1 MKVVKQ
7 KHMTSILREAQILS
21 FATSEFTNPYL
32 KRVKFI
38 FADDKP
44 NMNNQAIPYDEFTG
58 LAASAIGMPIKIRF
72 LGRRSGVG
80 NHEGSVPIGHISDI
94 TETQSEDGTHN
105 LLADGVLYADEYP
118 DIIEYLEEA
127 YAENKAPGISWELSY
142 HESIIDKGITM
153 LKGVI
158 ARAATFVKY
167 PAYGKRT
174 ALLALAS
181 IDMTTMDN
189 ETKKRIMSLIEG
201 LLELLDTSEDDTED
215 TTEAELIS
223 KAELVITHF
232 IKEVAEAETQGG
244 NNNVTLEEAL
254 AKIAELEAEIATKQ
268 AELEAKASE
277 TQTLEEAVVKIGEL
291 EATVT
296 ELETVITTYEKAQV
310 VADRTQKMVE
320 AGVVL
325 DQDAEVLA
333 QKQELW
339 AAMSEEIFNE
349 VISTVSAVA
358 SKAPEKKAE
367 ASARIFNLPKIA
379 PAEVAGSKTV
389 PDLMSRMRALSRND
403 EPAE

>member
-1 MKVVKQ
+1 
-7 KHMTSILREAQILS
+7 MTNILRETQILS
-21 FATSEFTNPYL
+21 FAEFTNPYL
-32 KRVKFI
+32 KKVKFI

-44 NMNNQAIPYDEFTG
+44 NLNNQAIPYDEFTG

-72 LGRRSGVG
+72 LGRRGGAG
-80 NHEGSVPIGHISDI
+80 NHEGSVPIGHISDVI
-94 TETQSEDGTHN
+94 EEQADDGTHN
-105 LLADGVLYADEYP
+105 LVAQGVLYADEYP

-127 YAENKAPGISWELSY
+127 YAENKAPGISWEISY
-142 HESIIDKGITM
+142 HDSIVEKGITI

-158 ARAATFVKY
+158 ARAATFVKH

-181 IDMTTMDN
+181 IDMAALDN
-189 ETKKRIMSLIEG
+189 EAQKKIMSLVEELLG
-201 LLELLDTSEDDTED
+201 LLDGGVDDTPGD
-215 TTEAELIS
+215 MTEAGLIS
-223 KAELVITHF
+223 KAEELIGRFITEAA
-232 IKEVAEAETQGG
+232 EVNIQGG

-254 AKIAELEAEIATKQ
+254 AKIAELEAELASTKT
-268 AELEAKASE
+268 ELEAKASE
-277 TQTLEEAVVKIGEL
+277 TQTLEEAVTKVEQL

-296 ELETVITTYEKAQV
+296 ELETAIATYEKAYV
-310 VADRTQKMVE
+310 VANRTQKMVE

-325 DQDAEVLA
+325 DEDAEVLA

-349 VISTVSAVA
+349 VISTVTAVA
-358 SKAPEKKAE
+358 SKAPEKRSE
-367 ASARIFNLPKIA
+367 ASARIFNLPKIT
-379 PAEVAGSKTV
+379 PPVASGGTAV